1 MPLQDAAY
9 ESNQIE
15 SGHKSSVLTP
25 LKSQDAAD
33 RSSQEY
39 EQSLRDMRH
48 DVWRDLIATEGAEI
62 RAKLMAEE
70 KDKVNPKP

>member
-1 MPLQDAAY
+1 MPLQDAADK
-9 ESNQIE
+9 SNRIE
-15 SGHKSSVLTP
+15 SGHKPSVLTP
-25 LKSQDAAD
+25 LQSQDAAD
-33 RSSQEY
+33 KSNQEY

-70 KDKVNPKP
+70 KDKVNPKS

>member
-1 MPLQDAAY
+1 MPLQEAADK
-9 ESNQIE
+9 SNQIE
-15 SGHKSSVLTP
+15 SGHKPSVLTP
-25 LKSQDAAD
+25 SKSQDAAD
-33 RSSQEY
+33 KSNQEY

-70 KDKVNPKP
+70 KDKVI